1 MTFWGGDFAITKLG
15 LKISFRKNPR
25 TSSTREFPDEVL
37 DVLGC
42 FLRLIFTPVFAIAK
56 GTGHSKMAIL

>member
-1 MTFWGGDFAITKLG
+1 MTFLGGDFAITKWG

-37 DVLGC
+37 DVGKLLTHRGC
-42 FLRLIFTPVFAIAK
+42 VYFL
-56 GTGHSKMAIL
+56 